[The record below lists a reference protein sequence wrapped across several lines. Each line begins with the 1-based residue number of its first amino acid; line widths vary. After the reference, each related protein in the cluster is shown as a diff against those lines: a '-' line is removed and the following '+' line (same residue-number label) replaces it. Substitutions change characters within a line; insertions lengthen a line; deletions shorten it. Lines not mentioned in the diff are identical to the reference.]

1 MSFAINQGLFKLKI
15 IDHHAILGVS
25 IDADPKQIRL
35 KYLKIAQKLH
45 PDKCRLDESK
55 VKMAGQILS
64 KLVNP
69 AYEQLSRKADFAEHQ
84 LVLTQV
90 GKRLAENKAKIN
102 VKSELAEELLQAGN
116 GAELIYPQLLKKLT
130 VDHYQSL
137 EQITK
142 DIGRISELNLVYLML
157 KCDRAAEFVPQS
169 KIKQS
174 LNSSAKA
181 KPNQDKQT
189 IPQSKS
195 TVTQA
200 QDLSSQTTAK
210 TEEPTPESRV
220 DAFVDR
226 AQQYISRGEFDR
238 AVTELRDA
246 LRIDPNHGVAHAV
259 IGKTYLHKRQLTMA
273 KVHIDKACK
282 ADPHNA
288 TVIESKKALDKLGKV
303 ASKSKTSQPGSAQ
316 KSNDKQGNSGF
327 FSGFFGSKKK

>member
-1 MSFAINQGLFKLKI
+1 MNSYRG
-15 IDHHAILGVS
+15 
-25 IDADPKQIRL
+25 
-35 KYLKIAQKLH
+35 
-45 PDKCRLDESK
+45 
-55 VKMAGQILS
+55 
-64 KLVNP
+64 
-69 AYEQLSRKADFAEHQ
+69 KADFAEHQ
-84 LVLTQV
+84 LVLIQI
-90 GKRLAENKAKIN
+90 GKRLAENQAKIN
-102 VKSELAEELLQAGN
+102 VKSELAQELLQAGN
-116 GAELIYPQLLKKLT
+116 SAELVYPQLLKKLT
-130 VDHYQSL
+130 ADQYKSL
-137 EQITK
+137 EQVTN

-157 KCDRAAEFVPQS
+157 KSDRVSEFVPQS
-169 KIKQS
+169 EIKQNS
-174 LNSSAKA
+174 DSSAKA
-181 KPNQDKQT
+181 KRNQDKQT

-200 QDLSSQTTAK
+200 QNLSPQTTAK

-259 IGKTYLHKRQLTMA
+259 MGKTYLHKRQLTMA

-288 TVIESKKALDKLGKV
+288 IVTESKTALDKVSKV

-327 FSGFFGSKKK
+327 FSGFFWVEKKVR